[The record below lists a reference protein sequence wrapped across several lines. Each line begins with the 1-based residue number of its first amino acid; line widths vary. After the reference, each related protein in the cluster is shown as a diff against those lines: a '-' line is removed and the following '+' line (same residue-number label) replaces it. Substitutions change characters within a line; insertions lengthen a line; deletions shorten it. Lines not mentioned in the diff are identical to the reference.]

1 MQKVEPQKFNI
12 DGNTFFTPTELFFT
26 NKNLVTNSITHN
38 GIEIPLTDLLKSLET
53 AQQNILYV
61 DNILKHCLL
70 QSNILKEKM
79 LALEVER
86 NKCNIGEYQE
96 VEFVF
101 KGKYTQNLTYIFD
114 IIYKD
119 CVFGDNVTITDV
131 EIFLI
136 PPREMFNDLL
146 SWYIGGKGEYSQK
159 IKITLEGISFADIE
173 NNMGL
178 HFSEYMTSAKT

>member
-38 GIEIPLTDLLKSLET
+38 GTDTPLTDLLKSLET
-53 AQQNILYV
+53 AQQNLLYI

-70 QSNILKEKM
+70 QSNALKEKM
-79 LALEVER
+79 LSLEVER
-86 NKCNIGEYQE
+86 NNCNAGEYQE
-96 VEFVF
+96 VKFIF

-114 IIYKD
+114 IVYVD
-119 CVFGDNVTITDV
+119 LYGDNVTVADV

-159 IKITLEGISFADIE
+159 IKVTLEGISFADIE
-173 NNMGL
+173 NNMAL